1 MSFGTRLKEKR
12 EALGI
17 TQPQLA
23 KILGVSQSAV
33 GSWETDVNSPRATI
47 LYDLFEILH
56 CDANYLLQD
65 EIKELYKNEATPD
78 EFENIIKKYRYIA
91 KHSPNGAKTIN
102 TVLENEYAIA
112 EQLEKQKDRIEELE
126 KESTSEV
133 VPMRPMSY
141 YQKMASAG
149 SGEYLF
155 NDIPTVVIEVPDTP
169 LSSRADFVLGV
180 NGRSMENTFFDGDKV
195 LVKKT
200 PDVPVGEIGV
210 FIRGGDCFIKE
221 AGEDRLIS
229 HNEDKEIYP
238 DIIPD
243 ERGIITVGIV
253 LGKVGD

>member
-1 MSFGTRLKEKR
+1 MSLHDRIKEARKKR
-12 EALGI
+12 GLTQEQLGSLIGVAKTTITGYEKNREPTAAKLGEIADALG
-17 TQPQLA
+17 
-23 KILGVSQSAV
+23 V
-33 GSWETDVNSPRATI
+33 DVNFLYQDEVKEFHNNRATI
-47 LYDLFEILH
+47 EEMEKLVKPYRSLDSHGREIVDFILT
-56 CDANYLLQD
+56 
-65 EIKELYKNEATPD
+65 KETNRVK
-78 EFENIIKKYRYIA
+78 
-91 KHSPNGAKTIN
+91 
-102 TVLENEYAIA
+102 
-112 EQLEKQKDRIEELE
+112 ELE

-169 LSSRADFVLGV
+169 LSRRADFVLGV

-200 PDVPVGEIGV
+200 PDVLVGEIGV